1 MTTQAAVDTVAI
13 QQVLLRIAEDATN
26 RGPGYAQ
33 ESVVLRQ
40 AFDELNLNWED
51 VPAQQQ
57 MLTCWHDLFLRDG
70 KLAWGYDVD
79 NPGPPFFH
87 FARR

>member
-1 MTTQAAVDTVAI
+1 MTSGTMDDRGTIRDT
-13 QQVLLRIAEDATN
+13 LLRIAEDAIR
-26 RGPGYAQ
+26 RGPGFAQ
-33 ESVVLRQ
+33 ESVVLRE
-40 AFDELNLNWED
+40 ALEELKLSWED
-51 VPAQQQ
+51 VASQQV
-57 MLTCWHDLFLRDG
+57 MLTCWHDLFREG

>member
-1 MTTQAAVDTVAI
+1 MTTQAAIDTAAI
-13 QQVLLRIAEDATN
+13 REVLLRIAEEAIK
-26 RGPGYAQ
+26 RGPGFAQ

-40 AFDELNLNWED
+40 TFEDLNLNWED

-57 MLTCWHDLFLRDG
+57 MLTCWHDLFRDG
-70 KLAWGYDVD
+70 KLAWGFDVD